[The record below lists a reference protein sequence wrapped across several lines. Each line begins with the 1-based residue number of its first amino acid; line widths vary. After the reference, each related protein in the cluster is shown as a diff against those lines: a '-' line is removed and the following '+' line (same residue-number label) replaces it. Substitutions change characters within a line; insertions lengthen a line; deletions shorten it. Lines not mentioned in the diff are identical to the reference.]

1 MIVLM
6 NDILIYVAL
15 VMVGAACGSFAG
27 AQLWRLRA
35 SQLVE
40 DKEAG
45 EKVNEKEY
53 KRLLPLTK
61 QKGLKDRSIDLDT
74 GKQLAWY
81 DLIPI
86 ASWLAL
92 RGKSRYSGKPIG
104 IFEFLMEIGVA
115 VFFVLTYVFWPSP
128 LTSPIE
134 IAKFVIWLIA
144 GVILA
149 IQFATDYKWQ
159 ILWTW
164 LSCALIAL
172 GFVYAALTII
182 SAPDTWDAFV
192 SVAGSVSI
200 LGGLYFILYL
210 VSRERWV
217 GLGDAILGLGLG
229 LLLADWMLAFIA
241 LFMANLIGT
250 IVVLVGFATRKIKR
264 GQHVPFGPFFIAGTI
279 IALLFGDMIIR
290 WYFTI
295 LL

>member
-15 VMVGAACGSFAG
+15 AMVGAACGSFAG

-86 ASWLAL
+86 VSWLAL

-115 VFFVLTYVFWPSP
+115 AFFVLTYVFWPSP

-250 IVVLVGFATRKIKR
+250 IVVLVGFAMRKIKR

>member
-86 ASWLAL
+86 VSWLAL

-104 IFEFLMEIGVA
+104 IFEFLREIGVA

>member
-86 ASWLAL
+86 VSWLAL

>member
-86 ASWLAL
+86 VSWLAL

-115 VFFVLTYVFWPSP
+115 AFFVLTYVFWPSP

>member
-1 MIVLM
+1 M

-15 VMVGAACGSFAG
+15 AMVGAACGSFAG

-86 ASWLAL
+86 VSWLAL

-115 VFFVLTYVFWPSP
+115 AFFVLTYVFWPSP

-250 IVVLVGFATRKIKR
+250 IVVLVGFAMRKIKR

>member
-6 NDILIYVAL
+6 NEVLIYTAL
-15 VMVGAACGSFAG
+15 IFVGAACGSFAG

-40 DKEAG
+40 EKAAG
-45 EKVNEKEY
+45 EKVDEKEY

-61 QKGLKDRSIDLDT
+61 KEGFKDRSIDLDT

-86 ASWLAL
+86 VSWIAL

-104 IFEFLMEIGVA
+104 WFEFIIEVGVA
-115 VFFVLTYVFWPSP
+115 AFFVLTYMFWPNP
-128 LTSPIE
+128 LDSSIE
-134 IAKFVIWLIA
+134 IAKFIIWLIA
-144 GVILA
+144 GVVLA

-164 LSCALIAL
+164 LSYGLIAL
-172 GFVYAALTII
+172 GFTYAALTVIT
-182 SAPDTWDAFV
+182 APDTGSAV
-192 SVAGSVSI
+192 ISVAGSVAI

-241 LFMANLIGT
+241 LFAANLIGT
-250 IVVLVGFATRKIKR
+250 IVVIVGFISRKIKR
-264 GQHVPFGPFFIAGTI
+264 GQHVPFGPFFIAGSI
-279 IALLFGDMIIR
+279 FALLFGDAVIR